1 MFKSLCFFSLA
12 CLLWLGASPVFSDE
26 PAIRKSVD
34 AYTAAFNRGD
44 VEAMATSWTDNG
56 VWIKADG
63 SRTEGLAAIREVLA
77 AGQAGKGVLEIVE
90 SKIRMV
96 TPSVAIE
103 EGTARLSISGN
114 VVGEERY
121 EAVHVATTT
130 GWKLSSLRELSSGQ
144 TAETGNPNLAELAWM
159 VGDWIDESADAR
171 IVSRVE
177 WSRNQAFLVNNF
189 SAEFSGEQE
198 SLEGVQVI
206 GWDPARGV
214 IRSWM
219 FDSDGAL
226 GEGTWQPRNG
236 TWVVRS
242 NITLSDGRQASST
255 MIYTPQDE
263 NSYVWQ
269 AIGRK
274 VDGQFLPNIPKVRV
288 VRQGTVKPA
297 GETSAA
303 PEAKSPEANP
313 APAATEGSA
322 PETATPT
329 TATKLEGGR

>member
-1 MFKSLCFFSLA
+1 MLKSLRFLSLA
-12 CLLWLGASPVFSDE
+12 CLLWLAVAPAIADE

-44 VEAMATSWTDNG
+44 REAMAASWSENG
-56 VWIKADG
+56 IWIHADG

-77 AGQAGKGVLEIVE
+77 EGQAGKGVLEIVD

-103 EGTARLSISGN
+103 EGTARLTVDGN
-114 VVGEERY
+114 VIGEERY
-121 EAVHVATTT
+121 EAIHVSTTI
-130 GWKLSSLRELSSGQ
+130 GWKLSSLRELPADQS
-144 TAETGNPNLAELAWM
+144 APTGNPNLAELAWM
-159 VGDWIDESADAR
+159 VGDWVDESADAR

-236 TWVVRS
+236 AWVVRS

-274 VDGQFLPNIPKVRV
+274 VDNQFLPNIPKVRV
-288 VRQGTVKPA
+288 VRQGNAAANSPPA
-297 GETSAA
+297 A
-303 PEAKSPEANP
+303 SPETKSSEPNST
-313 APAATEGSA
+313 APQTNGSTPESSEAATPA
-322 PETATPT
+322 KP
-329 TATKLEGGR
+329 EGGR

>member
-1 MFKSLCFFSLA
+1 MLKYLSSVSLA
-12 CLLWLGASPVFSDE
+12 CLLWLIASPVLSDE

-44 VEAMATSWTDNG
+44 LEAMAAGWSDNG
-56 VWIKADG
+56 VWIHADG

-77 AGQAGKGVLEIVE
+77 AGQAGKGVLEIVD
-90 SKIRMV
+90 SKIRLV

-103 EGTARLSISGN
+103 EGTARLTIDGKP
-114 VVGEERY
+114 VGEERY
-121 EAVHVATTT
+121 EAVHVATS
-130 GWKLSSLRELSSGQ
+130 GVWKLSSLRELPATQ
-144 TAETGNPNLAELAWM
+144 TVETGNPNLAELAWM
-159 VGDWIDESADAR
+159 IGDWIDESADAR

-189 SAEFSGEQE
+189 SAELSGEQE

-206 GWDPARGV
+206 GWDPARGE

-242 NITLSDGRQASST
+242 NITLRDGRQASST

-274 VDGQFLPNIPKVRV
+274 VDGQFMPNIPKVRV
-288 VRQGTVKPA
+288 VRQGTQKSA
-297 GETSAA
+297 GEPTAA
-303 PEAKSPEANP
+303 PEVKTSEPTP
-313 APAATEGSA
+313 TPTTTQGSA
-322 PETATPT
+322 PETSTPPP
-329 TATKLEGGR
+329 ANKPEGGQ

>member
-103 EGTARLSISGN
+103 EGTARLTVGGN
-114 VVGEERY
+114 VVGEECY
-121 EAVHVATTT
+121 EAVHVATTS

-329 TATKLEGGR
+329 TATKPEGGR

>member
-1 MFKSLCFFSLA
+1 MFTSIRLLSLA
-12 CLLWLGASPVFSDE
+12 WLLWLVASPAHCDE

-34 AYTAAFNRGD
+34 DYTAAFNRGD
-44 VEAMATSWTDNG
+44 VEGMATGWSENG
-56 VWIKADG
+56 IWIHADG
-63 SRTEGLAAIREVLA
+63 SRTEGLTAIREVLA
-77 AGQAGKGVLEIVE
+77 EGQAGKGVLEIVD

-103 EGTARLSISGN
+103 EGTARLTVDGN
-114 VVGEERY
+114 VIGEERY
-121 EAVHVATTT
+121 EAIHVSTTN
-130 GWKLSSLRELSSGQ
+130 GWKLSSLRELPADQS
-144 TAETGNPNLAELAWM
+144 APTGNPNLAELAWM
-159 VGDWIDESADAR
+159 VGDWVDESADAR

-214 IRSWM
+214 IRSWI

-255 MIYTPQDE
+255 MIYSPQDQ

-274 VDGQFLPNIPKVRV
+274 VDNQFLPNIPKVRV
-288 VRQGTVKPA
+288 VRQASESQKTS
-297 GETSAA
+297 SAA
-303 PEAKSPEANP
+303 
-313 APAATEGSA
+313 T
-322 PETATPT
+322 PETKSTQPNSNAPQTNSPT
-329 TATKLEGGR
+329 QENSGAEVPAKPEGGQ